1 MLTNGTED
9 YPFTLLTVS
18 TCFTVFNKYIYNLC
32 PRTAKLMKLLIL
44 FLCQVIILKASG
56 IIIPMYIIIKIL
68 GAIQSCIQHYK
79 DADYDTS
86 MSEEDDEDEIHHNV
100 NPRHL

>member
-1 MLTNGTED
+1 
-9 YPFTLLTVS
+9 
-18 TCFTVFNKYIYNLC
+18 
-32 PRTAKLMKLLIL
+32 
-44 FLCQVIILKASG
+44 
-56 IIIPMYIIIKIL
+56 MYIIIKIL